1 MSWAIATVFVLIFL
15 LLALRVPVAIALLA
29 PTVLFILLFDLPILL
44 VAQNMSRTL
53 FSFTLLTVPLF
64 IFVGSLMN
72 NSGMTDRMFDFAST
86 VVGHRQ
92 GGLAQVNIFA
102 SLIFSGMSGSAM
114 ADIGGIGKVLIQTM
128 EESGYRSGFSAAI
141 TGASSTVGPIFPPSI
156 PLIIYGV
163 LAEVSVL
170 DLLLAGIGPALVS
183 VAALAV
189 ITAGLARSRDMPT
202 MERSSWSV
210 VLRATRKAIP
220 ALLAPVIL
228 VGGMLAGI
236 FGPSEVAAVAAVY
249 VVLVN
254 VAVYR
259 EFEVGYIWTSA
270 LETIRTTA
278 IVLFILMAAS
288 LFGWIVSYERVPG
301 LVGDLLLSVT
311 TDTLV
316 LLVLMNLVLLVIGLF
331 LEPLSALVM
340 AIPVFVPPL
349 TGLGVDPVHL
359 GVIMVLNLMVG
370 LLTPPIGLS
379 LYLTSDLSGASVE
392 SIVSEL
398 RPYYVTLLLV
408 LLLVTLVPQIALFAP
423 NL

>member
-1 MSWAIATVFVLIFL
+1 
-15 LLALRVPVAIALLA
+15 
-29 PTVLFILLFDLPILL
+29 
-44 VAQNMSRTL
+44 
-53 FSFTLLTVPLF
+53 
-64 IFVGSLMN
+64 
-72 NSGMTDRMFDFAST
+72 
-86 VVGHRQ
+86 
-92 GGLAQVNIFA
+92 
-102 SLIFSGMSGSAM
+102 
-114 ADIGGIGKVLIQTM
+114 
-128 EESGYRSGFSAAI
+128 
-141 TGASSTVGPIFPPSI
+141 
-156 PLIIYGV
+156 
-163 LAEVSVL
+163 
-170 DLLLAGIGPALVS
+170 
-183 VAALAV
+183 
-189 ITAGLARSRDMPT
+189 
-202 MERSSWSV
+202 
-210 VLRATRKAIP
+210 
-220 ALLAPVIL
+220 
-228 VGGMLAGI
+228 
-236 FGPSEVAAVAAVY
+236 VY

>member
-1 MSWAIATVFVLIFL
+1 
-15 LLALRVPVAIALLA
+15 
-29 PTVLFILLFDLPILL
+29 
-44 VAQNMSRTL
+44 
-53 FSFTLLTVPLF
+53 
-64 IFVGSLMN
+64 
-72 NSGMTDRMFDFAST
+72 
-86 VVGHRQ
+86 
-92 GGLAQVNIFA
+92 
-102 SLIFSGMSGSAM
+102 
-114 ADIGGIGKVLIQTM
+114 
-128 EESGYRSGFSAAI
+128 
-141 TGASSTVGPIFPPSI
+141 
-156 PLIIYGV
+156 
-163 LAEVSVL
+163 
-170 DLLLAGIGPALVS
+170 
-183 VAALAV
+183 
-189 ITAGLARSRDMPT
+189 